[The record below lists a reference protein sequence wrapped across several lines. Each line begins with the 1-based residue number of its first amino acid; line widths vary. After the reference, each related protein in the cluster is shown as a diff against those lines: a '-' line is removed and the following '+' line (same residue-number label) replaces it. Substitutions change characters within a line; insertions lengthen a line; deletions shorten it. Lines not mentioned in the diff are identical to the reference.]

1 MPNRVLICFNP
12 ASGKGLSRTILNKF
26 LSYAKAN
33 TIDCSVIESSKDV
46 AQLAKLVKNFNLND
60 FKAVIAIGGDGIVH
74 QLLQILSNS
83 KLGLFVI
90 PAGTGNDFARTNKV
104 LITDPA
110 EVFYQIFNNDPK
122 LIDLGEISYGNEK
135 RIFGQILSTGFDALV
150 NERAN
155 RNRFI
160 SGQMKYNVAT
170 IVELPRFQALSYRI
184 DVDGT
189 SRDLKAMLIAVANG
203 ASYGGGMQL
212 APHANRQDGLLDIMI
227 LHPVSKLEL
236 IKVFPKVYSGKHV
249 THPAVEFLKA
259 RSISISA
266 NSVSYAD
273 GERISQLPITI
284 AALPKSLLTWT
295 AE

>member
-1 MPNRVLICFNP
+1 MPKRVLICFNP
-12 ASGKGLSRTILNKF
+12 AAGKGLSRTILNRF
-26 LSYAKAN
+26 LSFAKVN
-33 TIDCSVIESSKDV
+33 SIDCSVIESSKEV
-46 AQLAKLVKNFNLND
+46 SLLPKLLQHFDLND
-60 FKAVIAIGGDGIVH
+60 FAAVIAIGGDGIVH

-83 KLGLFVI
+83 QLGLFVI
-90 PAGTGNDFARTNKV
+90 PAGTGNDFARTNGV
-104 LITDPA
+104 LSTEPS
-110 EVFYQIFNNDPK
+110 EVFTRIFHSDPK
-122 LIDLGEISYGNEK
+122 FVDLGEISFGNQN
-135 RIFGQILSTGFDALV
+135 RVFGQILSTGFDALV

-155 RNRFI
+155 RNTLI

-170 IVELPRFQALSYRI
+170 FFELPKFEALSYRI
-184 DVDGT
+184 EVDGVP
-189 SRDLKAMLIAVANG
+189 RELKAMLLAVANG
-203 ASYGGGMQL
+203 PSYGGGMQL

-236 IKVFPKVYSGKHV
+236 IRVFPKVYSGKHV
-249 THPAVEFLKA
+249 THPAVEFLTA

-284 AALPKSLLTWT
+284 EVLPKSLLTWT